1 MEKGLMNNKTFLKI
15 LSLVVAVVLWRFVV
29 TTEEPT
35 RSAKISD
42 IEVMCSLSQAQLDNG
57 LNIISKSDDSVDFVA
72 KGKRSLVIGDK
83 KNYFARLNLDNITQP
98 GRYSI
103 SPEISSTDG
112 VEIKDIQP
120 EVIEVYVDKNMTS
133 LVPVKVVQKN
143 NLADGFVLSNIEA
156 AHSQLT
162 VTMPSLAIE
171 ELAYVGLE
179 IDMSQIK
186 ESCTVMCPVTY
197 CNSDGRQIAEKGFVN
212 TDKIAVSITL
222 ERRKTVDI
230 YTDIRVNGALPEDCE
245 LEPSFTQIEIYG
257 NSEAVNA
264 IDRLSTEPLVFDRV
278 PQVGE
283 EFFVKIILPEGVHLN
298 DGTSDKVKITM
309 KNKNE

>member
-1 MEKGLMNNKTFLKI
+1 M
-15 LSLVVAVVLWRFVV
+15 A
-29 TTEEPT
+29 
-35 RSAKISD
+35 
-42 IEVMCSLSQAQLDNG
+42 
-57 LNIISKSDDSVDFVA
+57 
-72 KGKRSLVIGDK
+72 
-83 KNYFARLNLDNITQP
+83 
-98 GRYSI
+98 
-103 SPEISSTDG
+103 
-112 VEIKDIQP
+112 
-120 EVIEVYVDKNMTS
+120 S

-143 NLADGFVLSNIEA
+143 NLSAGLVVSSIEP

>member
-35 RSAKISD
+35 RSAKIND
-42 IEVMCSLSQAQLDNG
+42 IEVMCSLNQTQLDNR
-57 LNIISKSDDSVDFVA
+57 LNIISKSAETVDFVA
-72 KGKRSLVIGDK
+72 KGKRSLVIGDN

-103 SPEISSTDG
+103 KPEISSIDG
-112 VEIKDIQP
+112 VEIKDIEP
-120 EVIEVYVDKNMTS
+120 ETIEVYVDKNMAS

-143 NLADGFVLSNIEA
+143 NLSAGLVVSSIEP

-264 IDRLSTEPLVFDRV
+264 IDRLNTEPLVFDRV

>member
-35 RSAKISD
+35 RSAKIND
-42 IEVMCSLSQAQLDNG
+42 IEVMCSLNQTQLDNR
-57 LNIISKSDDSVDFVA
+57 LNIISKSAETVDFVA
-72 KGKRSLVIGDK
+72 KGKRSLVIGDN
-83 KNYFARLNLDNITQP
+83 KNYFARLNLDSITQP

-103 SPEISSTDG
+103 KPEISSIDG
-112 VEIKDIQP
+112 VEIKDIEP
-120 EVIEVYVDKNMTS
+120 ETIEVYVDKNMAS

-143 NLADGFVLSNIEA
+143 NLSAGLVVSSIEP